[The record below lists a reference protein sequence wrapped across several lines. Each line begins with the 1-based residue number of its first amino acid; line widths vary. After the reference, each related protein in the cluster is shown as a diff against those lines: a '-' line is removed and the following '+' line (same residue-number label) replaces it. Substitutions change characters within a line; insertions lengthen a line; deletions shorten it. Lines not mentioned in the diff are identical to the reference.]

1 MAHTFSV
8 HATAKTASAR
18 SLLLL
23 YSEIPSP
30 KYLDGVVQSSQYGLM
45 RFFFAKSTL
54 QAVTPKKGRS
64 VMILTELRGH
74 ASVEKIPATCAGK
87 SAQIHENVTHP
98 MCELRILVA
107 DDFVPWRA
115 QVRSLLHQ
123 QPEWRIIEACD
134 GLEAVHKAAEFRPDI
149 VLLDIGMPVLNGIEA
164 AQKIREA
171 SPHSRIIFV
180 TSDGDADVKAAALAT
195 GAEAYLLKARAAS
208 ELLPTIAATLD
219 EYQTA

>member
-1 MAHTFSV
+1 
-8 HATAKTASAR
+8 
-18 SLLLL
+18 
-23 YSEIPSP
+23 
-30 KYLDGVVQSSQYGLM
+30 
-45 RFFFAKSTL
+45 
-54 QAVTPKKGRS
+54 
-64 VMILTELRGH
+64 MILTELRGY
-74 ASVEKIPATCAGK
+74 ANVEKTPATCPSK
-87 SAQIHENVTHP
+87 SARIHENVTHP

-115 QVRSLLHQ
+115 QARSLLQQ

-134 GLEAVHKAAEFRPDI
+134 GLEAVHKAAEVRPDI
-149 VLLDIGMPVLNGIEA
+149 VLLDIGMPILNGIEA

-219 EYQTA
+219 EYQIA

>member
-1 MAHTFSV
+1 MS
-8 HATAKTASAR
+8 
-18 SLLLL
+18 
-23 YSEIPSP
+23 
-30 KYLDGVVQSSQYGLM
+30 
-45 RFFFAKSTL
+45 
-54 QAVTPKKGRS
+54 
-64 VMILTELRGH
+64 
-74 ASVEKIPATCAGK
+74 
-87 SAQIHENVTHP
+87 
-98 MCELRILVA
+98 ELRILVA

-115 QVRSLLHQ
+115 QARSLLQQ

-134 GLEAVHKAAEFRPDI
+134 GLEAVHKAAEVRPDI
-149 VLLDIGMPVLNGIEA
+149 VLIDIGMPILNGIEA

-180 TSDGDADVKAAALAT
+180 TSDVDADVKAAALAT

>member
-1 MAHTFSV
+1 
-8 HATAKTASAR
+8 
-18 SLLLL
+18 
-23 YSEIPSP
+23 
-30 KYLDGVVQSSQYGLM
+30 
-45 RFFFAKSTL
+45 
-54 QAVTPKKGRS
+54 
-64 VMILTELRGH
+64 MILTERRGH
-74 ASVEKIPATCAGK
+74 ASVKKIPAACPSE

-98 MCELRILVA
+98 MCELKILVA

-115 QVRSLLHQ
+115 QARSLLQQ

-134 GLEAVHKAAEFRPDI
+134 GLEAVQKAAEVRPDI
-149 VLLDIGMPVLNGIEA
+149 ALLDIGMPILNGIEA
-164 AQKIREA
+164 AHKIREA

-219 EYQTA
+219 EYQIA